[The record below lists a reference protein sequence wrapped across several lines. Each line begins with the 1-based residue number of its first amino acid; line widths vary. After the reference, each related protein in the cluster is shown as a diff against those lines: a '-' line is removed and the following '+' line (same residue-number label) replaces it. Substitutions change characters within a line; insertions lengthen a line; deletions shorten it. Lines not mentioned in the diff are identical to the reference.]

1 MELELNERARL
12 SLQRFW
18 EEFQSGALATN
29 VDDMDLH
36 HPLRGG
42 KMGIGMDT
50 GCEEHGREE
59 D

>member
-1 MELELNERARL
+1 MELELDERARL
-12 SLQRFW
+12 SLQRFR

-36 HPLRGG
+36 HPLRSG

-50 GCEEHGREE
+50 GCEEHG
-59 D
+59 